1 MHYWAEARKK
11 SLALVDNHEAKKKL
25 WCVCLCV
32 CVAEDREEEKSFKYG
47 ISEVLNI
54 FLYEDFPDQL
64 P

>member
-1 MHYWAEARKK
+1 M
-11 SLALVDNHEAKKKL
+11 SV
-25 WCVCLCV
+25 CV
-32 CVAEDREEEKSFKYG
+32 CVAEDREEEKSFKNG